1 MRDWQNFFE
10 VEEYYGFFDNG
21 HSVEAAVKR
30 INAKIRE
37 ALEAAPKV
45 YGREED
51 VADGRVAWLMSE
63 IRSNTDTHT
72 ARLVDVKPI
81 EKGDSSD

>member
-1 MRDWQNFFE
+1 MRDWQNFFK
-10 VEEYYGFFDNG
+10 VDEYYDFFNDG
-21 HSVEAAVKR
+21 YSVEATIGYLNV
-30 INAKIRE
+30 KIRE
-37 ALEAAPKV
+37 ALQAAPRV
-45 YGREED
+45 YGQEEN

-81 EKGDSSD
+81 DKGE

>member
-1 MRDWQNFFE
+1 MRDWANFFS
-10 VEEYYGFFDNG
+10 FDEINKLL
-21 HSVEAAVKR
+21 VKSNTEIHET

-37 ALEAAPKV
+37 AIEAAPKV

-63 IRSNTDTHT
+63 IRSNTDTHI

-81 EKGDSSD
+81 ETKCET